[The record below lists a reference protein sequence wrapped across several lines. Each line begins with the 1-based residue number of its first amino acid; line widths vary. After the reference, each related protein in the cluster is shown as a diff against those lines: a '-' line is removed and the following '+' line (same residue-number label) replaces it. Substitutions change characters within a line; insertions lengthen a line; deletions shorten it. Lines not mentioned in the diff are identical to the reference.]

1 MSLFDYPSG
10 TSAADASPVIFDNLT
25 EDDWNRLV
33 DVSKLLEFR
42 EGQTLLEDGDSD
54 DSVYIIIDGEV
65 EVLAKK
71 GVIAKIGEG
80 SAFGEIAFFDR
91 QPRTAAVRAV
101 SDGRALAFGRV
112 SLDKLERLD
121 PRLACRVCLE
131 LGRLLAI
138 RNRKLIR
145 LV

>member
-1 MSLFDYPSG
+1 MSLFDYPSN
-10 TSAADASPVIFDNLT
+10 SSVDAASPVIFDNLT

-33 DVSKLLEFR
+33 EVSKLLEFNQ
-42 EGQTLLEDGDSD
+42 GDTLLEQGETD
-54 DSVYIIIDGEV
+54 DAVYIVIDGEV
-65 EVLAKK
+65 EVLSRQ
-71 GVIAKIGEG
+71 GVIAKIREG

-91 QPRTAAVRAV
+91 EPRTAAVRA
-101 SDGRALAFGRV
+101 SSKGRALAFDRNA
-112 SLDKLERLD
+112 LDKLTRQESA
-121 PRLACRVCLE
+121 LACRIILE